1 MKKVMLILMSVISLA
16 SIVACNDYETY
27 GEKKD
32 KEREAIKQFI
42 ADSNIVVISESKF
55 HEQGDMTNLEKNEYV
70 YLDNSGVYMQIVH
83 KGCGTPLQ
91 DGENSDLIVRFVEIC
106 LLDSIALYNDTYPYD
121 PDIMNVRKSGTTYTA
136 TFVKGTMYST
146 YSNSV
151 PNGWLAAFPYI
162 NVGRPRSADD
172 HIAKVRLIVPHS
184 QGHAQASNYVY
195 PYYYEL
201 SIQRKIDTNDA
212 D

>member
-1 MKKVMLILMSVISLA
+1 MLILMSVICLT

-136 TFVKGTMYST
+136 TFVKGTMYNT